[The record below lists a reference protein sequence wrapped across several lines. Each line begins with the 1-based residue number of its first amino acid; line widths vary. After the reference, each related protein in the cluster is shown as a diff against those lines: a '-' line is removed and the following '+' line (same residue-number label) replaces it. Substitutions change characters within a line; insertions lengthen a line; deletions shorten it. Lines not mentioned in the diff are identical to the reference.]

1 MMPTHEQ
8 DAHDDRERVMAKQRI
23 TVELDEETIRY
34 LAMLGKPI
42 EVLAQLAYSAA
53 DGLRRPDR
61 RHRDQ
66 TDESLRV
73 ERDKTDAA
81 VAKKR
86 EVVEGVADE
95 VIRIARQR
103 ADQVVHAAR
112 DESDRERG
120 PQPTATEGSS
130 ERERTRADGLLAD
143 ERSNA
148 DAVLENE
155 RSEQRRSP
163 HDFLAEREA
172 TDTNLTGE
180 RAHVDTLVVDQ
191 REANARMVSAT
202 IRAQELSEEADAAKE
217 RAEGSE
223 RELRAVAEFRE
234 MFIGI
239 LGHDLRNP
247 LTSISMAAARLLR
260 SGDLHEHD
268 AESATR
274 IIRGSQR
281 MLRMITQLLDLTR
294 ARLGG
299 GLSIDPKPTD
309 LRDLCQNVVGEFE
322 APTRLEVA
330 GDVTGTWDQ
339 DRLAEVL
346 SNLVGNAIE
355 HAAPG
360 TVVLVNVHGAEAQ
373 VVVEIKNQGDP
384 IPADVLPFIF
394 EPFRRA
400 KQLEKSTTGNLG
412 LGLYIAQQIVLTHGG
427 TLDAHSA
434 DGTTTF
440 VMRLPRIATATSNLT
455 RWR

>member
-42 EVLAQLAYSAA
+42 EVLAQLAHSAA

-155 RSEQRRSP
+155 RSEQRRSS

-234 MFIGI
+234 MFIGM

-247 LTSISMAAARLLR
+247 VASIVLAASALLR
-260 SGDLHEHD
+260 RDELSKKGTER
-268 AESATR
+268 AAIIVRGGQR
-274 IIRGSQR
+274 IQ
-281 MLRMITQLLDLTR
+281 RMITQLLEFTR

-299 GLSIDPKPTD
+299 GFPIDPKPID
-309 LRDLCQNVVGEFE
+309 LGAVCRNVVEEFE
-322 APTRLEVA
+322 ANIQLEME
-330 GDVTGTWDQ
+330 GDLTGTWDE

-346 SNLVGNAIE
+346 SNLVGNAIQYARPE
-355 HAAPG
+355 TA
-360 TVVLVNVHGAEAQ
+360 VLVKAYAEGA
-373 VVVEIKNQGDP
+373 VVVAEIVNQGSP

-394 EPFRRA
+394 QPFRRA
-400 KQLEKSTTGNLG
+400 RPAPSATGNLG
-412 LGLYIAQQIVLTHGG
+412 LGLYIAHEIALAHGG
-427 TLDAHSA
+427 TLDVASA

-440 VMRLPRIATATSNLT
+440 VMRLPRRTTAT
-455 RWR
+455 

>member
-1 MMPTHEQ
+1 ME
-8 DAHDDRERVMAKQRI
+8 KQSI

-34 LAMLGKPI
+34 LAKLGEPI
-42 EVLAQLAYSAA
+42 EVLAQLAHSAA
-53 DGLRRPDR
+53 DGVRRPGHA
-61 RHRDQ
+61 HRDQ
-66 TDESLRV
+66 TDESLQV
-73 ERDKTDAA
+73 ERDKADAA
-81 VAKKR
+81 VAKMR
-86 EVVEGVADE
+86 DVVEGVADE

-130 ERERTRADGLLAD
+130 ERERSRADGLLAD

-148 DAVLENE
+148 DAVLKNE
-155 RSEQRRSP
+155 RSEQRRYP

-180 RAHVDTLVVDQ
+180 RAHVDTLVVGQ
-191 REANARMVSAT
+191 REANQRMVSAT

-223 RELRAVAEFRE
+223 RELHAVAEFRE
-234 MFIGI
+234 MFIGM

-247 LTSISMAAARLLR
+247 LASISMSAARLLR
-260 SGDLHEHD
+260 SGHLDAHD

-281 MLRMITQLLDLTR
+281 MLRMITQLLAFTR

-299 GLSIDPKPTD
+299 GIPIDPKPAD
-309 LRDLCQNVVGEFE
+309 LREVCRNVVEEFE
-322 APTRLEVA
+322 ASIQLEME
-330 GDVTGTWDQ
+330 GDLTGTWDE

-355 HAAPG
+355 YARPETA
-360 TVVLVNVHGAEAQ
+360 VLVKAYAEGA
-373 VVVEIKNQGDP
+373 VVVAEIVNQGDP

-394 EPFRRA
+394 QPFRRA
-400 KQLEKSTTGNLG
+400 RREPSATGNLG
-412 LGLYIAQQIVLTHGG
+412 LGLYIAHQIVLSHGG
-427 TLDAHSA
+427 TLEAHCA
-434 DGTTTF
+434 DGKTIF
-440 VMRLPRIATATSNLT
+440 VLRLPRRT
-455 RWR
+455 